1 MADMNAV
8 TQTAAAVAETATNGV
23 AWGALVLTLVR
34 WTHYVAGVMWIG
46 HLYFF
51 NFVNANLQADA
62 KYPADMKKVVNP
74 LLMTRA
80 LFMFRWGAMFTF
92 LTGLYML
99 DALYNH
105 FMVLGLALSNLKAA
119 YMLVGAG
126 FGTIMWFNV
135 WFVIWP
141 RQKKI
146 IGAAQGGPAVDPKV
160 PKQAT
165 LASKINTYLSVPL
178 LLGMMGA
185 HDMAYELPGGYAGL
199 LGGVLLGLL
208 VVWLGYKFAPKVGT
222 QIYKA

>member
-8 TQTAAAVAETATNGV
+8 SQTATAVADAVSDGV
-23 AWGALVLTLVR
+23 SVSQVLLTLVR
-34 WTHYVAGVMWIG
+34 WTHYVAGVLWIG

-51 NFVNANLQADA
+51 NFVNGNLQGDA
-62 KYPADMKKVVNP
+62 KYPPEMKKVVNP

-92 LTGLYML
+92 LTGLYL
-99 DALYNH
+99 LYFIYYAATGIG
-105 FMVLGLALSNLKAA
+105 FMNPRGL
-119 YMLVGAG
+119 YIMVGAG

-146 IGAAQGGPAVDPKV
+146 IGAAQGGPAADPSLA
-160 PKQAT
+160 KQAG

-185 HDMAYELPGGYAGL
+185 HDPNYQLPGGSLGL
-199 LGGVLLGLL
+199 GLGVLLGLL
-208 VVWLGYKFAPKVGT
+208 VVYLGYKFAPKVNT